1 MWLKLQ
7 ENLKINF
14 KGVFINESKKIN
26 VIDIKITPNR
36 YLKPDTAEKIL
47 NEIYKLEGQQRVL
60 IHGPS
65 IPLKVFYGP
74 GKGHV
79 VNHTNRKK
87 ISVHGNDVELRV
99 MVGEIVITV
108 DISKFNEFMDKLQ
121 LILDENVPCNYY
133 LLVGIFTR
141 TKSTISDYLKYGNN
155 FESVIDDRYI
165 GLVDSRAKTA
175 ETVKV
180 IR

>member
-1 MWLKLQ
+1 MDELK
-7 ENLKINF
+7 E
-14 KGVFINESKKIN
+14 IN
-26 VIDIKITPNR
+26 VIDIKIVPDR
-36 YLKPDTAEKIL
+36 YLKPNTTEKIL
-47 NEIYKLEGQQRVL
+47 NELYELEGQQRVL

-79 VNHTNRKK
+79 VNHTDRKEINVK
-87 ISVHGNDVELRV
+87 GNPVELRV

-108 DISKFNEFMDKLQ
+108 DMSKFNDFMDKLHI
-121 LILDENVPCNYY
+121 ILDENIPCDYS

-141 TKSTISDYLKYGNN
+141 IKSTISDYLKYGNN
-155 FESVIDDRYI
+155 FEEVIDDRYI
-165 GLVDSRAKTA
+165 GLVDSRAKTS

-180 IR
+180 IK

>member
-1 MWLKLQ
+1 MD
-7 ENLKINF
+7 
-14 KGVFINESKKIN
+14 ESEMIN
-26 VIDIKITPNR
+26 VIDIKIVPNR
-36 YLKPDTAEKIL
+36 YLKPNTTEKIL
-47 NEIYKLEGQQRVL
+47 NDIYDLDGQQRVL

-79 VNHTNRKK
+79 VNHTDRKEINVK
-87 ISVHGNDVELRV
+87 GHPIELRV

-108 DISKFNEFMDKLQ
+108 DMSKFNEFIDGLHNV
-121 LILDENVPCNYY
+121 LDSHMPCDYSI
-133 LLVGIFTR
+133 LVGIFTR

-155 FESVIDDRYI
+155 FEDVIDDRYI
-165 GLVDSRAKTA
+165 GLVDSRAKTS

-180 IR
+180 IK

>member
-1 MWLKLQ
+1 MDGS
-7 ENLKINF
+7 ER
-14 KGVFINESKKIN
+14 IN
-26 VIDIKITPNR
+26 VIDVKIIPNR
-36 YLKPDTAEKIL
+36 YLKPNTTEKIL
-47 NEIYKLEGQQRVL
+47 NDLYDLEGQQRVL

-79 VNHTNRKK
+79 VNHTDRKEINVK
-87 ISVHGNDVELRV
+87 GNPIELRV

-108 DISKFNEFMDKLQ
+108 DMSKFNGFMDGLEGVLEKHM
-121 LILDENVPCNYY
+121 PCDYS

-155 FESVIDDRYI
+155 FENVIDDRYI
-165 GLVDSRAKTA
+165 GLVDSRAKTSEA
-175 ETVKV
+175 VKV
-180 IR
+180 IK

>member
-1 MWLKLQ
+1 M
-7 ENLKINF
+7 
-14 KGVFINESKKIN
+14 GESEKIN
-26 VIDIKITPNR
+26 VIDIKIIPNR
-36 YLKPDTAEKIL
+36 YLKPNTTEKIL
-47 NEIYKLEGQQRVL
+47 NELYELDGQQRVL

-79 VNHTNRKK
+79 VNHTDRKEINVK
-87 ISVHGNDVELRV
+87 GNSVELRV

-108 DISKFNEFMDKLQ
+108 DVSKFNDFMGNLEDVL
-121 LILDENVPCNYY
+121 ENNMPCDY
-133 LLVGIFTR
+133 LVLVGIFTR

-155 FESVIDDRYI
+155 FEDVIDDRYI
-165 GLVDSRAKTA
+165 GLVDSRSKTS

>member
-1 MWLKLQ
+1 MD
-7 ENLKINF
+7 
-14 KGVFINESKKIN
+14 ESEKIN
-26 VIDIKITPNR
+26 VIDIKIIPNR
-36 YLKPDTAEKIL
+36 YLKPNTTEKIL
-47 NEIYKLEGQQRVL
+47 NDLYDLKGQQRVL

-79 VNHTNRKK
+79 VNHTDRKEINVK
-87 ISVHGNDVELRV
+87 GHPVELRV
-99 MVGEIVITV
+99 MVGEIVVTV
-108 DISKFNEFMDKLQ
+108 DISKFNEFMDGLESVLEQ
-121 LILDENVPCNYY
+121 HMPCDYS

-155 FESVIDDRYI
+155 FENVIDDRYI
-165 GLVDSRAKTA
+165 GLVDSRAKTS

-180 IR
+180 IK

>member
-1 MWLKLQ
+1 M
-7 ENLKINF
+7 
-14 KGVFINESKKIN
+14 GESEKIN
-26 VIDIKITPNR
+26 VIDIKIIPNR
-36 YLKPDTAEKIL
+36 YLKPNTTEKIL
-47 NEIYKLEGQQRVL
+47 NELYELDGQQRVL

-79 VNHTNRKK
+79 VNHTDRKEINVK
-87 ISVHGNDVELRV
+87 GNAVELRV

-108 DISKFNEFMDKLQ
+108 DMSKFNEFMDGLEH
-121 LILDENVPCNYY
+121 ILESNMPCDYS

-155 FESVIDDRYI
+155 FEEVLDDRYI
-165 GLVDSRAKTA
+165 GLVDSRAKTS
-175 ETVKV
+175 ETVNV

>member
-1 MWLKLQ
+1 MD
-7 ENLKINF
+7 
-14 KGVFINESKKIN
+14 ESEKIN
-26 VIDIKITPNR
+26 VIDIKIIPNR
-36 YLKPDTAEKIL
+36 YLKPDTTEKIL
-47 NEIYKLEGQQRVL
+47 NDLYDLKGQQRVL

-79 VNHTNRKK
+79 VNHTDRKEINVK
-87 ISVHGNDVELRV
+87 GNPVELRV
-99 MVGEIVITV
+99 MVGEIVVTV
-108 DISKFNEFMDKLQ
+108 DISKFNEFMDGLEGV
-121 LILDENVPCNYY
+121 LELHMPCDYS

-155 FESVIDDRYI
+155 FENVIDDRYI
-165 GLVDSRAKTA
+165 GLVDSRAKTS

-180 IR
+180 IK

>member
-1 MWLKLQ
+1 M
-7 ENLKINF
+7 
-14 KGVFINESKKIN
+14 GESEKIN
-26 VIDIKITPNR
+26 VIDIKIIPNR
-36 YLKPDTAEKIL
+36 YLKPNTTEKIL
-47 NEIYKLEGQQRVL
+47 NELYELDGQQRVL

-79 VNHTNRKK
+79 VNHTDRKEINVK
-87 ISVHGNDVELRV
+87 GNSVELRV

-108 DISKFNEFMDKLQ
+108 DVSKFNDFMGNLEDVLK
-121 LILDENVPCNYY
+121 NNMPCDYSV
-133 LLVGIFTR
+133 LVGIFTR

-155 FESVIDDRYI
+155 FEDVIDDRYI
-165 GLVDSRAKTA
+165 GLVDSRSKTS

>member
-1 MWLKLQ
+1 M
-7 ENLKINF
+7 
-14 KGVFINESKKIN
+14 VESEKIN
-26 VIDIKITPNR
+26 VIDVKIVPNR
-36 YLKPDTAEKIL
+36 YLKPDTTEKIL
-47 NEIYKLEGQQRVL
+47 NELYELDGQQRVL

-79 VNHTNRKK
+79 VNHTDRKEINVK
-87 ISVHGNDVELRV
+87 GNAVELRV

-108 DISKFNEFMDKLQ
+108 DMSKFNEFMDGLEH
-121 LILDENVPCNYY
+121 ILESNMPCDYS

-155 FESVIDDRYI
+155 FEEVLDDRYI
-165 GLVDSRAKTA
+165 GLVDSRAKTS

-180 IR
+180 IK

>member
-1 MWLKLQ
+1 MD
-7 ENLKINF
+7 
-14 KGVFINESKKIN
+14 ESEKVK
-26 VIDIKITPNR
+26 VIDIKIIPNR
-36 YLKPDTAEKIL
+36 YLKPDTTEKLL
-47 NEIYKLEGQQRVL
+47 NSIYNLEGHQRVL

-79 VNHTNRKK
+79 VNHTDRKVINVK
-87 ISVHGNDVELRV
+87 GNDLELRV

-108 DISKFNEFMDKLQ
+108 DMSKFNAFMEDLEC
-121 LILDENVPCNYY
+121 ILDEFIPCDYSI
-133 LLVGIFTR
+133 LVGIFTR

-155 FESVIDDRYI
+155 FESAIDERYI
-165 GLVDSRAKTA
+165 GLVDSRAKTS

-180 IR
+180 IK

>member
-1 MWLKLQ
+1 MD
-7 ENLKINF
+7 
-14 KGVFINESKKIN
+14 ESEKVN
-26 VIDIKITPNR
+26 VIDIKIIPNR
-36 YLKPDTAEKIL
+36 YLKPDTTEKLL
-47 NEIYKLEGQQRVL
+47 NSIYNLEGHQRVL

-79 VNHTNRKK
+79 VNHTDRKVINVK
-87 ISVHGNDVELRV
+87 GNDLELRV

-108 DISKFNEFMDKLQ
+108 DISKFNEFMEDLEG
-121 LILDENVPCNYY
+121 ILDEFIPCDYSM
-133 LLVGIFTR
+133 LVGIFTR

-155 FESVIDDRYI
+155 FESAIDERYI
-165 GLVDSRAKTA
+165 GLVDSRAKTS

-180 IR
+180 IK

>member
-7 ENLKINF
+7 VKLKTNF
-14 KGVFINESKKIN
+14 KGVFMDELKEIN
-26 VIDIKITPNR
+26 VIDIKIVPNR
-36 YLKPDTAEKIL
+36 YLKPNTTEKIL
-47 NEIYKLEGQQRVL
+47 NGIYDLEGQQRVL

-65 IPLKVFYGP
+65 LPLKVFYGP
-74 GKGHV
+74 GKGHE
-79 VNHTNRKK
+79 VNHTDRKCIDVK
-87 ISVHGNDVELRV
+87 GNEIELRV

-108 DISKFNEFMDKLQ
+108 DMSKFNEFMDDLHI
-121 LILDENVPCNYY
+121 ILDENMPCDYS

-155 FESVIDDRYI
+155 FEEVIDDRYI
-165 GLVDSRAKTA
+165 GLVDSRAKTS

-180 IR
+180 IK

>member
-1 MWLKLQ
+1 MD
-7 ENLKINF
+7 ESEKI
-14 KGVFINESKKIN
+14 S
-26 VIDIKITPNR
+26 VIDIKIIPNR
-36 YLKPDTAEKIL
+36 YLKPDTTEKIL
-47 NEIYKLEGQQRVL
+47 NDLYDLNGQQRVL

-79 VNHTNRKK
+79 VNHTDRKEINVK
-87 ISVHGNDVELRV
+87 GNPVELRV

-108 DISKFNEFMDKLQ
+108 DISKFNEFMDGLEGVLEQ
-121 LILDENVPCNYY
+121 NMPCDYS

-155 FESVIDDRYI
+155 FENVIDDRYI
-165 GLVDSRAKTA
+165 GLVDSRAKTS

-180 IR
+180 IK

>member
-1 MWLKLQ
+1 MD
-7 ENLKINF
+7 
-14 KGVFINESKKIN
+14 ESETIN
-26 VIDIKITPNR
+26 VIDIKIVPNR
-36 YLKPDTAEKIL
+36 YLKPDTTEKIL
-47 NEIYKLEGQQRVL
+47 NEIYNLDGQQRVL

-79 VNHTNRKK
+79 VNHTDRKEITVK
-87 ISVHGNDVELRV
+87 GHPVELRV

-108 DISKFNEFMDKLQ
+108 DVSRFNDFMDGLQ
-121 LILDENVPCNYY
+121 EILDGHMPCDYSI
-133 LLVGIFTR
+133 LVGIFTR

-155 FESVIDDRYI
+155 FENVIDDRYI
-165 GLVDSRAKTA
+165 GLVDSRAKTC

-180 IR
+180 IK

>member
-1 MWLKLQ
+1 MDELK
-7 ENLKINF
+7 E
-14 KGVFINESKKIN
+14 IN
-26 VIDIKITPNR
+26 VIDIKIVPDR
-36 YLKPDTAEKIL
+36 YLKPNTTEKIL
-47 NEIYKLEGQQRVL
+47 NELYELEGQQRVL

-79 VNHTNRKK
+79 VNHTDRKEINVK
-87 ISVHGNDVELRV
+87 GNPVELRV

-108 DISKFNEFMDKLQ
+108 DMSKFNEFMDKLHI
-121 LILDENVPCNYY
+121 ILDENMPCDYS

-155 FESVIDDRYI
+155 FEDVIDDRYI
-165 GLVDSRAKTA
+165 GLVDSRAKTS

-180 IR
+180 IK

>member
-1 MWLKLQ
+1 MD
-7 ENLKINF
+7 
-14 KGVFINESKKIN
+14 ESEKVN
-26 VIDIKITPNR
+26 VIDIKIIPNR
-36 YLKPDTAEKIL
+36 YLKPDTTEKLL
-47 NEIYKLEGQQRVL
+47 NAIYNNLEGQQRVL

-79 VNHTNRKK
+79 VNHTDRKVINVK
-87 ISVHGNDVELRV
+87 GNDLELRV

-108 DISKFNEFMDKLQ
+108 DMTKLNTFMDDLEGILEEFMPCDYSI
-121 LILDENVPCNYY
+121 LI
-133 LLVGIFTR
+133 GIFTR

-155 FESVIDDRYI
+155 FESVIDERYI
-165 GLVDSRAKTA
+165 GLVDSRARTS

-180 IR
+180 IK

>member
-1 MWLKLQ
+1 MD
-7 ENLKINF
+7 
-14 KGVFINESKKIN
+14 ESEKVN
-26 VIDIKITPNR
+26 VIDIKIIPNR
-36 YLKPDTAEKIL
+36 YLKPDTTEKLL
-47 NEIYKLEGQQRVL
+47 NSIYNLEGHQRVL

-79 VNHTNRKK
+79 VNHTDRKVINVK
-87 ISVHGNDVELRV
+87 GNDLELRV

-108 DISKFNEFMDKLQ
+108 DMSKFNAFMEDLEC
-121 LILDENVPCNYY
+121 ILDEFIPCDYSI
-133 LLVGIFTR
+133 LVGIFTR

-155 FESVIDDRYI
+155 FESAIDERYI
-165 GLVDSRAKTA
+165 GLVDSRAKTS

-180 IR
+180 IK

>member
-1 MWLKLQ
+1 M
-7 ENLKINF
+7 E
-14 KGVFINESKKIN
+14 ESEKIN
-26 VIDIKITPNR
+26 VIDIKIIPNR

-47 NEIYKLEGQQRVL
+47 NDLYDLEGQQRVL

-79 VNHTNRKK
+79 VNHTYRKEINVK
-87 ISVHGNDVELRV
+87 GNTIELRV

-108 DISKFNEFMDKLQ
+108 DMSKFNEFMDGLEGV
-121 LILDENVPCNYY
+121 LEENMPCDYS

-155 FESVIDDRYI
+155 FENVIDDRYI
-165 GLVDSRAKTA
+165 GLVDSRARTS

-180 IR
+180 IK